1 VARVLLAAGAVAF
14 IVYAGWTVV
23 HSGAFDAQGY
33 GAGFGLAMGGG
44 GIGVWAKSGTEP
56 EAKQAEND

>member
-1 VARVLLAAGAVAF
+1 MKKF
-14 IVYAGWTVV
+14 IKHCLTGKDNAGWTVF